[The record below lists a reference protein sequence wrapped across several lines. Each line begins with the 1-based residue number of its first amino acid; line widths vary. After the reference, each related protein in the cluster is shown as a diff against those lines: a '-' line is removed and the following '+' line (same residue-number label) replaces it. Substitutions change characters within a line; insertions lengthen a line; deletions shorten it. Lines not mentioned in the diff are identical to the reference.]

1 MRVWPSE
8 LTTSVLAG
16 THNMTPIP
24 NVVVFKPE
32 VGGAIR
38 RRRYTGRL
46 SQESF
51 ELILTYADVKRLQ
64 EFWAHE
70 CQQGSLCFYGD
81 LVDGVT
87 RKWWF
92 SPESPPQ
99 FVNVPGGDAYRVS
112 LSMECER

>member
-1 MRVWPSE
+1 MRAWPPE
-8 LTTSVLAG
+8 LPTNVLAG
-16 THNMTPIP
+16 THTMSPIP
-24 NVVVFKPE
+24 NVVAFKPE

-38 RRRYTGRL
+38 RRRYTGRM

-51 ELILTYADVKRLQ
+51 ELILPYADVKRLQ

-70 CQQGSLCFYGD
+70 CQQGALCFYAA

-92 SPESPPQ
+92 SPDNPPQ
-99 FVNVPGGDAYRVS
+99 YVNVPGGDAYRVS
-112 LSMECER
+112 LSMECAR